1 MLMFYLCVMSLG
13 IPRVVEKADDERIGE
28 EDVFADAVSEF
39 SRSDSFKEKEETAT
53 NCIAKNPGEFTFF
66 DKKQFRDDVTF

>member
-1 MLMFYLCVMSLG
+1 
-13 IPRVVEKADDERIGE
+13 VEKADERIGE
-28 EDVFADAVSEF
+28 EDVFAYAVSEF

-66 DKKQFRDDVTF
+66 DKKTI

>member
-1 MLMFYLCVMSLG
+1 MLMLYVCVMSLG
-13 IPRVVEKADDERIGE
+13 PRVVEKADERIGE

-66 DKKQFRDDVTF
+66 D

>member
-1 MLMFYLCVMSLG
+1 MLMLYVCVMSLG
-13 IPRVVEKADDERIGE
+13 PRVAEKADEKIGE

-66 DKKQFRDDVTF
+66 DKEKQFRDDVTF